1 MPTRRADARPET
13 PHDMMTTREVADYLR
28 VKERKIYELVRDK
41 LIPCSRVTGK
51 WLFPRRLIDRWVA
64 ENADYAGVARPAPP
78 PVIAGSH
85 DPLLDWAARES
96 GCGLALLPGG
106 SLDGLRRLARGEATL
121 CGLHLRDGADDGYN
135 AEAARDMLAGADV
148 VLVEW
153 AWRRQGLVLAPGN
166 KLKIAG
172 IADLKKRK
180 ARVVCRQAEAGSQVL
195 LLRLLEEAGIAPG
208 EIDFADPPAMSE
220 TELGLAV
227 LEGRADAG
235 LAIEAAARQ
244 LKLDFVPLARERYD
258 LALRRRDYFEAP
270 VQRLLAFTRDKR
282 FAARATALGGYEIG
296 GVGTVRYNAP

>member
-1 MPTRRADARPET
+1 MPTPPNG

-41 LIPCSRVTGK
+41 RIPCSRVTGK

-64 ENADYAGVARPAPP
+64 ENADYAGVARPSPP

-106 SLDGLRRLARGEATL
+106 SVDGLRRLAAGEATL
-121 CGLHLRDGADDGYN
+121 CGLHLRDGAGEGYN
-135 AEAARDMLAGADV
+135 VEAARDALAGMDI

-153 AWRRQGLVLAPGN
+153 AWRRQGLVVAPGN
-166 KLKIAG
+166 PLSLNSIV
-172 IADLKKRK
+172 DLKKRR
-180 ARVVCRQAEAGSQVL
+180 ARLARRQAEAGSQVL
-195 LLRLLEEAGIAPG
+195 LLRLLDEAEIAPG
-208 EIDFADPPAMSE
+208 DMRYADPPALSE

-235 LAIEAAARQ
+235 LAVEAVARQ
-244 LKLDFVPLARERYD
+244 LKLGFVPLARERYD
-258 LALRRRDYFEAP
+258 LAMRRRDFFEAP
-270 VQRLLAFTRDKR
+270 VQRLLAFARDKR
-282 FAARATALGGYEIG
+282 FAERAAALGGYD
-296 GVGTVRYNAP
+296 VAATGTVRYNAP

>member
-1 MPTRRADARPET
+1 MDAG

-28 VKERKIYELVRDK
+28 VKERKIYELVRDR

-64 ENADYAGVARPAPP
+64 EHADYAGVARPAPP

-106 SLDGLRRLARGEATL
+106 SLDGLRRLAAGEATL
-121 CGLHLRDGADDGYN
+121 AGMHLRDATGDDYN
-135 AEAARDMLAGADV
+135 VEAARDALAGMDV
-148 VLVEW
+148 VLIEW
-153 AWRRQGLVLAPGN
+153 ARRRQGLIVAPGN
-166 KLKIAG
+166 PKRIAG
-172 IADLKKRK
+172 VADLKKRRIRI
-180 ARVVCRQAEAGSQVL
+180 ARRQADAGSQLL
-195 LLRLLEEAGIAPG
+195 LLRLLDEAGVAADG
-208 EIDFADPPAMSE
+208 LVYADPPALSE

-235 LAIEAAARQ
+235 LAIESAARQ
-244 LKLDFVPLARERYD
+244 LKLDFLPLAEERYD

-270 VQRLLAFTRDKR
+270 VQRLLGFTRDPR
-282 FAARATALGGYEIG
+282 FAARARSLGGYD
-296 GVGTVRYNAP
+296 VSRLGTVRYNAL

>member
-1 MPTRRADARPET
+1 MPKRPSGPSVQA
-13 PHDMMTTREVADYLR
+13 PHDMMTTHEVADYLR

-121 CGLHLRDGADDGYN
+121 CGLHLRDGAGDGYN
-135 AEAARDMLAGADV
+135 TEAARDMLAGADV

-166 KLKIAG
+166 RLKIAG
-172 IADLKKRK
+172 IADLKKKK
-180 ARVVCRQAEAGSQVL
+180 ARVVRRQAEAGSQVL

-208 EIDFADPPAMSE
+208 DIAFADPPAMSE
-220 TELGLAV
+220 TELGMAV

-235 LAIEAAARQ
+235 LAVEAAARQ

-258 LALRRRDYFEAP
+258 LAMRRRDYFEAP
-270 VQRLLAFTRDKR
+270 VQRLLAFARDKR
-282 FAARATALGGYEIG
+282 FAAQAARLGGYEVG
-296 GVGTVRYNAP
+296 GAGTVRYNAP